1 MQAKISSFFKPFS
14 ASKSPPVFDDDDD
27 DNGTTSFSDKE
38 GAGIFGGDDEKTASF
53 SVEEPEVVIT
63 YKRRVPNP
71 DRYDTVLLPL
81 DFPSFGCR
89 LNSGLGNWAF
99 CFCVSY
105 SSGLC
110 LVAEKR

>member
-1 MQAKISSFFKPFS
+1 MQVKISSFFKPSS

-38 GAGIFGGDDEKTASF
+38 EPGIFCGDDEKTTSF

-63 YKRRVPNP
+63 YKRRAPNP
-71 DRYDTVLLPL
+71 DRYDAVLLSL
-81 DFPSFGCR
+81 DFPSSGCR
-89 LNSGLGNWAF
+89 LNSGFGNWVF
-99 CFCVSY
+99 CFGVSY
-105 SSGLC
+105 SSGFC